1 MSVYF
6 FLSSEKREGWWR
18 DCPAIG
24 AFSLS
29 TLAKGMV
36 ITLPVVL
43 LAIAWWQRGRIVWRD
58 ILRVVP
64 YLLIGAV
71 MAGIEI
77 WTQRLSGAEAAVG
90 DESFFS
96 RMAIAGRAVW
106 FYLGKLV
113 WPVDLCMIYPR
124 WHIDPR
130 NVLAYLPGALLLV
143 LLALAWWKRHTWG
156 RPIVML
162 LVCYVG
168 LLLPVLGFVN
178 IYFMLYSFVAD
189 HYQYAAMIVP
199 LPLFA
204 GAATTLFQRL
214 DRRWVGNVLGAA
226 LLGVLAFLTLQQ
238 SAIYADQETLYL
250 ATIKENPDCWLAY
263 NNLGFAL
270 ALRGKGDEAIPLFR
284 KALELRPDYPE
295 AHYNLGIEL
304 AQRGEFEKAIAEY
317 RKAIELN
324 PKYIEAYQNL
334 GVALASSGKADE
346 AIVEFKKGAGHRAG
360 LRRGPL
366 QPGPRVGRP
375 RRDRRSHC
383 RISESDR
390 LAARLRRRAEQPRRR
405 VGQPRQFR
413 RGHRSISACAQINP
427 NNVTAQRNLAAAQ
440 AKLH

>member
-1 MSVYF
+1 
-6 FLSSEKREGWWR
+6 
-18 DCPAIG
+18 
-24 AFSLS
+24 
-29 TLAKGMV
+29 
-36 ITLPVVL
+36 
-43 LAIAWWQRGRIVWRD
+43 
-58 ILRVVP
+58 
-64 YLLIGAV
+64 
-71 MAGIEI
+71 
-77 WTQRLSGAEAAVG
+77 
-90 DESFFS
+90 
-96 RMAIAGRAVW
+96 
-106 FYLGKLV
+106 
-113 WPVDLCMIYPR
+113 MIYPR

-199 LPLFA
+199 CLVCPAQRQRCFSGWTAA
-204 GAATTLFQRL
+204 GLATCWGRRCWSVGVSYLAAE
-214 DRRWVGNVLGAA
+214 RR
-226 LLGVLAFLTLQQ
+226 
-238 SAIYADQETLYL
+238 IYADQETLYR
-250 ATIKENPDCWLAY
+250 ARIKENPDCWLAY

-295 AHYNLGIEL
+295 ANYNLGIEL
-304 AQRGEFEKAIAEY
+304 AQRGEL
-317 RKAIELN
+317 RKPSPSIERR
-324 PKYIEAYQNL
+324 
-334 GVALASSGKADE
+334 SSSIRSTSRPIKISAWRWP
-346 AIVEFKKGAGHRAG
+346 AAAKPTRRLSSSRKPGHRAG

-413 RGHRSISACAQINP
+413 RGHRSTRAQNQSQRRHRAAKSGSRPGQVALNFCVGVIELGPRFSNSRATRLFVRSRARRKRLCAN
-427 NNVTAQRNLAAAQ
+427 AAPLPSRLLPCA
-440 AKLH
+440 AL